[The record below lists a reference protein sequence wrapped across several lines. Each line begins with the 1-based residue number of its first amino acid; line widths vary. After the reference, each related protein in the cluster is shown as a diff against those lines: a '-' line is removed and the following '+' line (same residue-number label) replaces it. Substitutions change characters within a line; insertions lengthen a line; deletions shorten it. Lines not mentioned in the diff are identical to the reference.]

1 MHPRIGLWR
10 PPPPKLLHWRQQQ
23 QSCPEP
29 QPSPIFS
36 LPSPP
41 LAPKSDGV
49 NTDLG
54 EDAVVCDGVVEAGP
68 EAAHLSALHDGRDK
82 GEGGA
87 KQQMRGGQ
95 YTPYD

>member
-1 MHPRIGLWR
+1 M
-10 PPPPKLLHWRQQQ
+10 
-23 QSCPEP
+23 
-29 QPSPIFS
+29 
-36 LPSPP
+36 
-41 LAPKSDGV
+41 
-49 NTDLG
+49 
-54 EDAVVCDGVVEAGP
+54 CDGVVEAGP